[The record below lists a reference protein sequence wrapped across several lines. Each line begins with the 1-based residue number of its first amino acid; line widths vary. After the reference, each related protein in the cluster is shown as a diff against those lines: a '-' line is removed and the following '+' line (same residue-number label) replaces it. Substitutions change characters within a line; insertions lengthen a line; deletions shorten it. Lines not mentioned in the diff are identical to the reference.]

1 MSYVIDLLLVAILVL
16 TAVFAAKRGFFA
28 TLFDLAGYVVS
39 LVAAKVISSS
49 AAPGIFSEYF
59 EAPVRERLV
68 LSLGDVA
75 KTDYASQIESA
86 VSSIPES
93 LTGVM
98 QLIGIDREELIQKVS
113 SENFK
118 GSDLV
123 DGIME
128 TIAVPVGTAI
138 VRTVLFVALCVVLS
152 FVLKIV
158 VRLLDKVIKKL
169 PAIRQV
175 NSGLGFVLGV
185 LKGIIVVVIV
195 SLLLGVVCGFIGYEP
210 LIKGA
215 DDSII
220 INIVKGL
227 MKSISGYR
235 LA

>member
-28 TLFDLAGYVVS
+28 TLFDLAGYVIS

-49 AAPGIFSEYF
+49 AAPGIFSSYF
-59 EAPVRERLV
+59 ASPVRERIT

-75 KTDYASQIESA
+75 KADYASQIESV

-98 QLIGIDREELIQKVS
+98 QLIGVDREQLLEKLS
-113 SENFK
+113 SANLK
-118 GSDLV
+118 GTDLV

-128 TIAVPVGTAI
+128 TVAVPVGTAI
-138 VRTVLFVALCVVLS
+138 LRTVLFVALSVILS

-185 LKGIIVVVIV
+185 LKGIFVVIIV
-195 SLLLGVVCGFIGYEP
+195 SLLLGVVCGLIGYEP

-220 INIVKGL
+220 INVVKGL
-227 MKSISGYR
+227 MKSISGYH
-235 LA
+235 

>member
-1 MSYVIDLLLVAILVL
+1 MSYVIDLILVVILIL

-39 LVAAKVISSS
+39 LVAAKVISSTV
-49 AAPGIFSEYF
+49 APDIFSGYF
-59 EAPVRERLV
+59 EAPVRERIV
-68 LSLGDVA
+68 ASLGDVA
-75 KTDYASQIESA
+75 KTDYTAQIESA

-93 LTGVM
+93 LCGVM
-98 QLIGIDREELIQKVS
+98 QLIGIDRQQLIEKVS
-113 SENFK
+113 SADLK
-118 GSDLV
+118 GSDIV

-138 VRTVLFVALCVVLS
+138 IRTVLFVALSVVFS
-152 FVLKIV
+152 FVLKIIA
-158 VRLLDKVIKKL
+158 RLLDKAIKKL

-175 NSGLGFVLGV
+175 NTGLGFVLGV

-195 SLLLGVVCGFIGYEP
+195 SLLLGVVCGLIGYEP
-210 LIKGA
+210 LIEGT

-235 LA
+235 

>member
-1 MSYVIDLLLVAILVL
+1 MSYIIDLVLVVILVL

-39 LVAAKVISSS
+39 LVAAKIVSSS
-49 AAPGIFSEYF
+49 VAPSVFSDYF
-59 EAPVRERLV
+59 EAPIRERLV
-68 LSLGDVA
+68 VSLGDVA
-75 KTDYASQIESA
+75 NTDYAAQIESA
-86 VSSIPES
+86 VSSIPENLS
-93 LTGVM
+93 GVM
-98 QLIGIDREELIQKVS
+98 QLIGINREELIERVS
-113 SENFK
+113 SANLK
-118 GSDLV
+118 GSDIV

-138 VRTVLFVALCVVLS
+138 IRTILFVALCIALS

-195 SLLLGVVCGFIGYEP
+195 SLLFGVVCGLIGNEP
-210 LIKGA
+210 LMKGA

-220 INIVKGL
+220 MNIVKGL
-227 MKSISGYR
+227 MKSISGYH
-235 LA
+235 